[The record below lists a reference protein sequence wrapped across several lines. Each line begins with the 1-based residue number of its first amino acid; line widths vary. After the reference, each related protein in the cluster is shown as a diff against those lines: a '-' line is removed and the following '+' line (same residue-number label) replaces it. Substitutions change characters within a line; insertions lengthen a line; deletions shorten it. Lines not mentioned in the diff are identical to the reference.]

1 MSLQAKDI
9 PPKLTSSFTP
19 PVSRFQSQISPDP
32 SAEFCSEIGRYALY
46 IHLGCPWAHRT
57 NIVYRL
63 KQLQEI
69 VDLSVVSIHRGGTNG
84 WTYDS
89 TGGSETIDHVEGFH
103 NFREMYE
110 KADPEYEG
118 SYSVP
123 VLWDRKSKTIV
134 NNDSVQIMRILSYSF
149 DEFLAPEMREINKPA
164 GGLRPVS
171 LAGEIDHLG
180 DSIESDVNWGTYKCG
195 MAQTQ
200 EDYDLAME
208 LLFVKFEELE
218 GRLEDRKYLFGDH
231 ITETDI
237 RLFPTVIRFDMAYY
251 TIFNCNWKQIRH
263 DYPNL
268 HRWLRH
274 IYYEVDCE
282 TKDAFRSTTHFE
294 IFMEG
299 YALSAMRM
307 KLVPWGPAVP
317 IMPLDA

>member
-1 MSLQAKDI
+1 MTLACMNTHAKQIPQA
-9 PPKLTSSFTP
+9 L
-19 PVSRFQSQISPDP
+19 
-32 SAEFCSEIGRYALY
+32 
-46 IHLGCPWAHRT
+46 
-57 NIVYRL
+57 
-63 KQLQEI
+63 
-69 VDLSVVSIHRGGTNG
+69 
-84 WTYDS
+84 

-237 RLFPTVIRFDMAYY
+237 R
-251 TIFNCNWKQIRH
+251 
-263 DYPNL
+263 
-268 HRWLRH
+268 H

-294 IFMEG
+294 I
-299 YALSAMRM
+299 S
-307 KLVPWGPAVP
+307 
-317 IMPLDA
+317 